1 MILGPYETV
10 GAMSAKKT
18 RGMKT
23 PGMGSGMGWRQMGF
37 LWRQM
42 GFLWQ
47 ASLKGGS
54 DGATNRAGRPQK
66 RVTVSKSEFF
76 FVWVFEGGG
85 NDGKITCWKG
95 RWQGNE
101 YLKGSA
107 GEMGQNGPCHDP
119 CQLSPCSARAQ
130 Q

>member
-1 MILGPYETV
+1 MILDPCETV

-37 LWRQM
+37 LW
-42 GFLWQ
+42 Q

-54 DGATNRAGRPQK
+54 DGATNRAGRPQM

-76 FVWVFEGGG
+76 
-85 NDGKITCWKG
+85 C
-95 RWQGNE
+95 
-101 YLKGSA
+101 
-107 GEMGQNGPCHDP
+107 MG
-119 CQLSPCSARAQ
+119 L
-130 Q
+130 